1 MKKSEVLLAIE
12 RLDQAT
18 RRLEEAIERTRDDLD
33 RDGTI
38 QRFEFTVE
46 LLWKT
51 LRQLL
56 RYQGVECQSPRNCIK
71 LAFRHG
77 LIDDD
82 ETILD
87 MIDDRNR
94 SSHVYNDATA
104 QAIFTR
110 IQVIF
115 AGHIRQL
122 VESLKHRV

>member
-51 LRQLL
+51 LRRLL
-56 RYQGVECQSPRNCIK
+56 HYQGVECQSPRNCIK

-82 ETILD
+82 EIILD

-94 SSHVYNDATA
+94 SSHVYSDETA
-104 QAIFTR
+104 QEIFIR
-110 IQVIF
+110 IREIF

-122 VESLKHRV
+122 VESLRHQV